1 MPTLETR
8 SRTWKSPGEWLPVT
22 SPMAKFE
29 KDAKDAMTDQGFDGV
44 TFHLDGGRALQYRL
58 RPEDTT

>member
-1 MPTLETR
+1 MPTLEHR
-8 SRTWKSPGEWLPVT
+8 SITGNRTAGWAPVT

-44 TFHLDGGRALQYRL
+44 TFHLDGGRALEYRL